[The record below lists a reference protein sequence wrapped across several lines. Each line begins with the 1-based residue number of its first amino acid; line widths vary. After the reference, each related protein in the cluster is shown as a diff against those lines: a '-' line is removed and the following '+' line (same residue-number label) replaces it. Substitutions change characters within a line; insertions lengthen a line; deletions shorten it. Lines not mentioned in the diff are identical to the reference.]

1 MGNGKGIQTIIG
13 IIGKDVIETRQR
25 EREREKEKGGGGLER
40 HREKTRIPRMEL
52 MPTAS
57 K

>member
-25 EREREKEKGGGGLER
+25 ERKRKGGEGFVAFENF
-40 HREKTRIPRMEL
+40 M
-52 MPTAS
+52 
-57 K
+57 